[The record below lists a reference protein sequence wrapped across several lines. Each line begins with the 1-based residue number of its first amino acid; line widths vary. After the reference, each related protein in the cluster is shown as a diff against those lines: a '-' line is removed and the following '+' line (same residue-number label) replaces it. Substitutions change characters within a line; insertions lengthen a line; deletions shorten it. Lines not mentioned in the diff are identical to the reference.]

1 MVAGALGGSG
11 KFNPSGPVGL
21 QPSTTRRVPSVSGHL
36 ADADPDTAVGKD
48 ECMTLRFP
56 VPAAA
61 ARVTLMTAASLL
73 LLAAADVPSALA
85 PIPVTAPATFEAT
98 VLAIDTT
105 TVAAADIAA
114 TDDQVLAPLDA
125 PVRADTR
132 RLRLASMIDTV
143 QVDLDADAELRCLA
157 TAVYFEARGEPLE
170 GQLAVAQAI
179 RNRVA
184 SGRYAS
190 SICGVVRQPGQFT
203 YSHARLPRGG
213 NDWRIAQAIAAIAQG
228 ESWHEVAPRTTS
240 FHASFVKPGWSGM
253 TRVTRIGNH
262 VFYR

>member
-1 MVAGALGGSG
+1 MISSNFIPAGAW
-11 KFNPSGPVGL
+11 
-21 QPSTTRRVPSVSGHL
+21 R
-36 ADADPDTAVGKD
+36 
-48 ECMTLRFP
+48 M
-56 VPAAA
+56 
-61 ARVTLMTAASLL
+61 TLMTAASLF
-73 LLAAADVPSALA
+73 LLAAGEVPAGFSQAG
-85 PIPVTAPATFEAT
+85 PITVTPPATIEAT

-105 TVAAADIAA
+105 ATAAEIAA
-114 TDDQVLAPLDA
+114 NDDQATAPADA
-125 PVRADTR
+125 PAPARPVH
-132 RLRLASMIDTV
+132 LAGMVDQV

-203 YSHARLPRGG
+203 YSHSRAPRGG

-228 ESWHEVAPRTTS
+228 EAWREVAPKATS
-240 FHASFVKPGWSGM
+240 FHATFVKPGWNGM
-253 TRVTRIGNH
+253 TKVTRIGNH